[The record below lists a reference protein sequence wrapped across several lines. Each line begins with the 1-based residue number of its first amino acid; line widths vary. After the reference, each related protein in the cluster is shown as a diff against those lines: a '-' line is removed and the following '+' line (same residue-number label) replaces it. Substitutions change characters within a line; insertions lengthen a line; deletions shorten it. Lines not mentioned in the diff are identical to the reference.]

1 VKAVGTVAA
10 TAVWVCCWLIAPA
23 SWWLNERILDEQW
36 FETAMIKVLQ
46 IEDVDREITDRATA
60 QVMQDARTFVAENVP
75 FLSTPADALLE
86 RAEPTVSGVVNSA
99 VNSQPGQ
106 KMMLGVAT
114 QAHNA
119 FLAWLDG
126 DSLGQ
131 PGLSADLDTGEARID
146 LDEMLAGEVVQVGP
160 LDIPLDAL
168 DLPGLNVP
176 VPLPPDWMRAP
187 LNFVRAAFLPA
198 LVGIAVSAVAL
209 VLLDRPRLRLLAVAS
224 GLTALV
230 CGVTAAL
237 IQSTWTLSGADS
249 ADWTIT
255 RAIGE
260 LMVRPWI
267 TAYVW
272 VIVAMIVIAV
282 GAVVWDRYRMVASRP
297 AAYAGEHGDALS

>member
-1 VKAVGTVAA
+1 VKVLGIIVAMV
-10 TAVWVCCWLIAPA
+10 VWVFCWLIAPA

-36 FETAMIKVLQ
+36 FESAMTQVLQ

-75 FLSTPADALLE
+75 FLSTPADALLD

-106 KMMLGVAT
+106 KVMLGVAT

-131 PGLSADLDTGEARID
+131 PGLSADLDTGQAHID
-146 LDEMLAGEVVQVGP
+146 LDEMLAGEVVGVGP
-160 LDIPLDAL
+160 VQIPLDAL

-187 LNFVRAAFLPA
+187 LNFVRAAFVPA
-198 LVGIAVSAVAL
+198 LLGIAASAAAL
-209 VLLDRPRLRLLAVAS
+209 VLLDRPRLRLLAVAG

-230 CGVTAAL
+230 CGAAAL
-237 IQSTWTLSGADS
+237 VIQSTWTLSGADS

-272 VIVAMIVIAV
+272 VIVAMVVIAV
-282 GAVVWDRYRMVASRP
+282 GALVWDRYRVVP
-297 AAYAGEHGDALS
+297 AQAPAYAGDHGDALP

>member
-1 VKAVGTVAA
+1 
-10 TAVWVCCWLIAPA
+10 
-23 SWWLNERILDEQW
+23 
-36 FETAMIKVLQ
+36 
-46 IEDVDREITDRATA
+46 
-60 QVMQDARTFVAENVP
+60 
-75 FLSTPADALLE
+75 
-86 RAEPTVSGVVNSA
+86 
-99 VNSQPGQ
+99 
-106 KMMLGVAT
+106 
-114 QAHNA
+114 
-119 FLAWLDG
+119 
-126 DSLGQ
+126 
-131 PGLSADLDTGEARID
+131 
-146 LDEMLAGEVVQVGP
+146 
-160 LDIPLDAL
+160 
-168 DLPGLNVP
+168 
-176 VPLPPDWMRAP
+176 MRAP

>member
-1 VKAVGTVAA
+1 MKAVGTVAA

-23 SWWLNERILDEQW
+23 SRWLNERILDEQW

-146 LDEMLAGEVVQVGP
+146 LDEMLVGEVVQVGP

>member
-1 VKAVGTVAA
+1 MKAVGTVAA

-23 SWWLNERILDEQW
+23 SRWLNERILDEQW

-146 LDEMLAGEVVQVGP
+146 LDEMLVGEVVQVGP

-209 VLLDRPRLRLLAVAS
+209 VLLERPRLRLLAVAS

>member
-1 VKAVGTVAA
+1 VKVLGVILAM
-10 TAVWVCCWLIAPA
+10 AVWVVCWVIAPA
-23 SWWLNERILDEQW
+23 SWWLNERVLDEQW
-36 FETAMIKVLQ
+36 FGSAMTEVLQ

-75 FLSTPADALLE
+75 FLSTPADALLD
-86 RAEPTVSGVVNSA
+86 RAEPAVSGVVNSA
-99 VNSQPGQ
+99 VNSQPGE
-106 KMMLGVAT
+106 KVMLGVAT

-131 PGLSADLDTGEARID
+131 PGLSADLNSGQARID
-146 LDEMLAGEVVQVGP
+146 LDEMLAGEVVTVGP
-160 LDIPLDAL
+160 IEIPLDAL

-176 VPLPPDWMRAP
+176 VPLPPDWMRVP
-187 LNFVRAAFLPA
+187 LNLVRAAFLPA
-198 LVGIAVSAVAL
+198 LLGITASAAAL
-209 VLLDRPRLRLLAVAS
+209 ILLGRPRLRLLATACGITAVVCAV
-224 GLTALV
+224 TAL
-230 CGVTAAL
+230 L

-260 LMVRPWI
+260 LMVEPWI

-272 VIVAMIVIAV
+272 VIVAMVVIALGALLLDRHRVV
-282 GAVVWDRYRMVASRP
+282 GTGTP
-297 AAYAGEHGDALS
+297 AYAGDHGDALP

>member
-23 SWWLNERILDEQW
+23 SRWLNERILDEQW

-146 LDEMLAGEVVQVGP
+146 LDEMLVGEVVQVGP

>member
-1 VKAVGTVAA
+1 MKAVGTVAA

-23 SWWLNERILDEQW
+23 SRWLNERILDEQW

>member
-1 VKAVGTVAA
+1 MKVLGAIVA
-10 TAVWVCCWLIAPA
+10 TLVWIFCWLIAPA
-23 SWWLNERILDEQW
+23 SWWLNERVLDEQW
-36 FETAMIKVLQ
+36 FASAMTQVLE

-60 QVMQDARTFVAENVP
+60 EVMQDARTFVEQNVP
-75 FLSTPADALLE
+75 ILSTPADALLD

-106 KMMLGVAT
+106 KVMLGIAT

-131 PGLSADLDTGEARID
+131 PGLSADLDTGQATID
-146 LDEMLAGEVVQVGP
+146 LDQMLAGEVVTLGP
-160 LDIPLDAL
+160 VEIPLDAL

-198 LVGIAVSAVAL
+198 LLGIAASAAAL
-209 VLLDRPRLRLLAVAS
+209 IMLGRPRLRLVAIAS
-224 GLTALV
+224 GLTAAV
-230 CGVTAAL
+230 CAVTALL

-260 LMVRPWI
+260 LMIRPWI

-272 VIVAMIVIAV
+272 VIVAMVVIAV
-282 GAVVWDRYRMVASRP
+282 GALVWDRYRVVATESP
-297 AAYAGEHGDALS
+297 AYAGDHGNALP

>member
-1 VKAVGTVAA
+1 MKVLGVIAA
-10 TAVWVCCWLIAPA
+10 MAVWVFCWLIAPA
-23 SWWLNERILDEQW
+23 SWWLNERVLDEQW
-36 FETAMIKVLQ
+36 FESAMVQVLQ

-60 QVMQDARTFVAENVP
+60 QVMQDARTFVADNVP
-75 FLSTPADALLE
+75 FLSTPADALLD
-86 RAEPTVSGVVNSA
+86 RAEPTVSGVVNTA

-106 KMMLGVAT
+106 KVMLGVAT

-131 PGLSADLDTGEARID
+131 PGLSADLDTGQAHID
-146 LDEMLAGEVVQVGP
+146 LDEMLAGEVVAVGP
-160 LDIPLDAL
+160 VQVPLDAL

-198 LVGIAVSAVAL
+198 LLGIAASAAAL
-209 VLLDRPRLRLLAVAS
+209 IYLGRPRLRLIAVAS
-224 GLTALV
+224 GLTALL
-230 CGVTAAL
+230 CGATALL

-260 LMVRPWI
+260 LMVRPLI

-272 VIVAMIVIAV
+272 VIVAMVLIAV
-282 GAVVWDRYRMVASRP
+282 GALLWDRYRVVVPGAS
-297 AAYAGEHGDALS
+297 AYAGDHGDPHP

>member
-1 VKAVGTVAA
+1 MKAVGTVAA